1 MIGFDILINFIEAF
15 IFPGFISMYFSF
27 KKRNEFILVSGT
39 VQFITL
45 NVFSYFNNSNYQLT
59 IVIILINIFSLII
72 FLRTIH
78 FRYVFIVLLYN
89 FLILITSY
97 IGIYVIYFLV
107 NSQILVINDIFQKIL
122 ICLIAKILLIFFT
135 IIILKYRNR
144 YLDHLNIPEWRPML
158 YMQLILIISIVVVGF
173 LFIDGDM
180 EDENLLFLSVILI
193 FSNMIYIY
201 ILNKI
206 INLNEDKLM
215 YEKQIQQENFNN
227 EKLMIIKNIKNDI
240 DEIEHKLFYVIYEID
255 NLIKKNDIVKVTKL
269 INTYKDIVL
278 KHKMIIDTNNPT
290 FDCLVSLKLNDMFM
304 KNIDIKTCIFISQ
317 NVYYDSLSFI
327 DFLTGI
333 FDLLYSAT
341 FIDLDIKEVFSFIK
355 IRVLFGEKD
364 IDHSSL
370 IEYLKSSTV
379 LENNLYNLVQISD
392 YKWKL
397 DISLKLEEDVWL
409 LN

>member
-1 MIGFDILINFIEAF
+1 MIVFDTLINFIEAF

-27 KKRNEFILVSGT
+27 KKRNEFILISGT

-59 IVIILINIFSLII
+59 IAIILINIFSLII
-72 FLRTIH
+72 FLRTIN
-78 FRYVFIVLLYN
+78 FRHVFIVLLYN

-97 IGIYVIYFLV
+97 IGIYVIYFLA
-107 NSQILVINDIFQKIL
+107 NSQILVINDNFQKIL
-122 ICLIAKILLIFFT
+122 ICLIAKTLLIFFT
-135 IIILKYRNR
+135 TIVLKYRNKHL
-144 YLDHLNIPEWRPML
+144 YHLNIPEWRPML

-193 FSNMIYIY
+193 FSNIIYIY

-215 YEKQIQQENFNN
+215 YEKQMQQENFNN

-240 DEIEHKLFYVIYEID
+240 DEIDHRLFYVIYEID

-269 INTYKDIVL
+269 INKYKDITL

-317 NVYYDSLSFI
+317 NVYYDSLTFI

-333 FDLLYSAT
+333 FDLLYSST

-364 IDHSSL
+364 IDYSSL

-397 DISLKLEEDVWL
+397 DISLKLEEDV
-409 LN
+409 

>member
-1 MIGFDILINFIEAF
+1 
-15 IFPGFISMYFSF
+15 
-27 KKRNEFILVSGT
+27 
-39 VQFITL
+39 
-45 NVFSYFNNSNYQLT
+45 
-59 IVIILINIFSLII
+59 
-72 FLRTIH
+72 
-78 FRYVFIVLLYN
+78 
-89 FLILITSY
+89 
-97 IGIYVIYFLV
+97 
-107 NSQILVINDIFQKIL
+107 
-122 ICLIAKILLIFFT
+122 
-135 IIILKYRNR
+135 
-144 YLDHLNIPEWRPML
+144 
-158 YMQLILIISIVVVGF
+158 
-173 LFIDGDM
+173 
-180 EDENLLFLSVILI
+180 
-193 FSNMIYIY
+193 MIYIY